1 MSETQM
7 VSVRLPTETKQRV
20 EEYADENNINRS
32 DAIRMLLDKAV
43 DLERG
48 ELQETPAEVVVEAL
62 DAEAASES
70 DAQPWWELQLQ
81 RVGALLA
88 AFSVLV
94 FLGWAFLQTDPGFVL
109 SVAVVTIVVNGIGV
123 FRQRD

>member
-1 MSETQM
+1 M